1 LRALGRHLMVELYGC
16 DVMVL
21 NDKERIERIMTEA
34 AVRSGATVVQSVFHL
49 FNPHGVSGVVVI
61 AESHLA
67 IHTWPE
73 HGYAAVDIFTC
84 GTDVDPWK
92 AHEYIKKELGASHFS
107 TVEMT
112 RGELEEEEDSWVAQG
127 ISRAIP

>member
-1 LRALGRHLMVELYGC
+1 MRALGRHLMVELYGC

>member
-1 LRALGRHLMVELYGC
+1 MVELYGC